1 MDAHYMKA
9 DEDCM
14 GNPTRGYWRC
24 FGHCSDGSSVIGTGA
39 TEDDAVIA
47 ATLAQQEREK
57 YLALP
62 PIDRLKI
69 LLDGDLLS
77 TESKEAVKII
87 GRLVIDLCEKDYAQH

>member
-1 MDAHYMKA
+1 MKA

-14 GNPTRGYWRC
+14 GNPTTGYWRC
-24 FGHCSDGSSVIGTGA
+24 FATCSDGRSVVGTGA

-57 YLALP
+57 YLVLP

-77 TESKEAVKII
+77 TESKEAMKII